1 VNIRNVRAGDADLFI
16 KIYAESYKGL
26 EKYAYTDEEDIREYF
41 RWLFSRDPEGFL
53 IIEIDEPVGFIACD
67 TNWFSHFEGEVLGE
81 IHELFV
87 HPKYRGHGIGSTLLN
102 RAIEYARRRA
112 RRLMGLWVGAENL
125 HAKEFYRKRGF
136 HETISIGK
144 WIRMVRKI

>member
-1 VNIRNVRAGDADLFI
+1 MNVRNVRASDSEVFVKL
-16 KIYAESYKGL
+16 YAESYKGL
-26 EKYAYTDEEDIREYF
+26 EKYAYTREEDIREYF
-41 RWLFSRDPEGFL
+41 RWLLFRDPEGFL

-67 TNWFSHFEGEVLGE
+67 ANWFSHFEGEVLGE

-87 HPKYRGHGIGSTLLN
+87 HPKYRGHGIGSALLN

-112 RRLMGLWVGAENL
+112 RRLMGLWVGVENL

-136 HETISIGK
+136 RETISIGK
-144 WIRMVRKI
+144 WIRMVRGI